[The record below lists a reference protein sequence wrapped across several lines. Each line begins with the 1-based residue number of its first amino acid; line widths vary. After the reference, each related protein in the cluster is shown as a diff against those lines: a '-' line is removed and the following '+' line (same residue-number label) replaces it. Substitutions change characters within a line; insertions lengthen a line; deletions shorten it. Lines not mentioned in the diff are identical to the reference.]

1 MGKLF
6 LKVLI
11 SLHFKAILFENIR
24 NLKPK
29 NLQNLMIENFFL
41 AEFTHS
47 APLLSIFNNK
57 H

>member
-24 NLKPK
+24 NLMPK
-29 NLQNLMIENFFL
+29 NLLNLTIENFFL

-47 APLLSIFNNK
+47 APLLLIINNK
-57 H
+57 Y